1 MKIHESE
8 GVRTFRRDVRS
19 VNIAKAI
26 HALFDREIAPRRFI
40 KESLYL
46 SDVLQGL
53 NWGGPDDLSSAAAYQ
68 AVQRSMPFEIAGLV
82 YRVESEGQTRVYQ
95 KSKRIVVSPG
105 RLEDYAPARPKKATT
120 IDKRIDAR
128 LQELEGWTN
137 VFALREE
144 ARRYMDARLEAIEER
159 LQKLEKESVS

>member
-26 HALFDREIAPRRFI
+26 HALFTVRELSQR
-40 KESLYL
+40 YL
-46 SDVLQGL
+46 SDLEKEL
-53 NWGGPDDLSSAAAYQ
+53 DWWAAGHMTEAARYQ

-105 RLEDYAPARPKKATT
+105 RLEDYAPTRPKKATT

-159 LQKLEKESVS
+159 LQKLERESVS

>member
-1 MKIHESE
+1 MLRESI
-8 GVRTFRRDVRS
+8 F
-19 VNIAKAI
+19 
-26 HALFDREIAPRRFI
+26 
-40 KESLYL
+40 L
-46 SDVLQGL
+46 SDALSEL
-53 NWGGPDDLSSAAAYQ
+53 DWLGPEILSPAAAYQ

-105 RLEDYAPARPKKATT
+105 RLEDYAPAHPKKATT

-128 LQELEGWTN
+128 LKELEGWTN

-144 ARRYMDARLEAIEER
+144 ARRYIDAKLEAIEER
-159 LQKLEKESVS
+159 LQKLERESVS

>member
-26 HALFDREIAPRRFI
+26 HVAFEREKAASWFLADILEDLDWLGPEI
-40 KESLYL
+40 L
-46 SDVLQGL
+46 S
-53 NWGGPDDLSSAAAYQ
+53 PAAAYQ

-105 RLEDYAPARPKKATT
+105 KLEDYAPERPKKAAT

-128 LQELEGWTN
+128 LKELEGWTN

-159 LQKLEKESVS
+159 LQKLERESS